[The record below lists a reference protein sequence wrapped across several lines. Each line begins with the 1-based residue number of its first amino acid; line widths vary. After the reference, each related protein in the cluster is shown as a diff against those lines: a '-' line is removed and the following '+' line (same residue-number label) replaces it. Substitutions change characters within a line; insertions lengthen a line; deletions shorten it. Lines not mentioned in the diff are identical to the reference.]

1 MTQECGILSRPFITV
16 IIQAFKRKEFIENA
30 IRSVLNQTLDKQ
42 KYEILVIKAFRD
54 QKIDALIKRY
64 KIKSVYNP
72 SKKEGIRLISA
83 LNRVRGQII
92 AFLDDDDEFEVDK
105 LKFVYKYFKENP
117 NLSFYHNL
125 FNIIDENSKK
135 ATNINDYNLNYYS
148 INMINKSNLSD
159 AIHKLHILTN
169 SSSIAIKKNVLIKNI
184 KELKK
189 IGVTLDVFLLLI
201 ALLEKKE
208 ILADN
213 KILTG
218 YRIHRIGKVTQGKL
232 KTFDDFCAHRVKS
245 TRNIYKETERLYKI
259 AYNNDLESLFKETF
273 IETKL
278 YYNIFNTKIKPNAK
292 ISFNE
297 YITFLNNRH
306 FSKSSISLVFQCLI
320 SHYFKKYILKLIYK
334 HEVEIYENTILQHI

>member
-135 ATNINDYNLNYYS
+135 VTNINDYNLNYYS

-169 SSSIAIKKNVLIKNI
+169 SSSIAIKKM
-184 KELKK
+184 
-189 IGVTLDVFLLLI
+189 F
-201 ALLEKKE
+201 
-208 ILADN
+208 
-213 KILTG
+213 
-218 YRIHRIGKVTQGKL
+218 
-232 KTFDDFCAHRVKS
+232 
-245 TRNIYKETERLYKI
+245 
-259 AYNNDLESLFKETF
+259 
-273 IETKL
+273 
-278 YYNIFNTKIKPNAK
+278 
-292 ISFNE
+292 
-297 YITFLNNRH
+297 
-306 FSKSSISLVFQCLI
+306 
-320 SHYFKKYILKLIYK
+320 
-334 HEVEIYENTILQHI
+334 